1 MIDMLLGRKVAMT
14 QIWDEEGN
22 VSPVTV
28 LHVGPCPVVQVK
40 QKDGKDRYDAIQLG
54 FDEMPARDGGKG
66 DPRANKPMLGVF
78 KKAGLTP
85 QRFLREV
92 RLSEGQKA
100 PEVGTVIKVDQVF
113 EGGKS
118 VDVIGTSRGRGFS
131 GVIRR
136 HGFGGGRGSHGSKS
150 QREPGATSSNQTP
163 SRQLKGKR
171 LPGQYGNKRATAR
184 NLTVVKVEAEQ
195 NLLYVRG
202 AVPGPKGGFVLV
214 RKAVLGGN

>member
-1 MIDMLLGRKVAMT
+1 MIDMLLGRKLAMT

-22 VSPVTV
+22 VAPVTV

-40 QKDGKDRYDAIQLG
+40 QKDGKDHYDAVQLG
-54 FDEMPARDGGKG
+54 FEEMPARNGGKG
-66 DPRANKPMLGVF
+66 DPRANKPMQGVF

-92 RLSEGQKA
+92 RLSDGQKA
-100 PEVGTVIKVDQVF
+100 PEVGAVMKVDQVF
-113 EGGKS
+113 QGVKT
-118 VDVIGTSRGRGFS
+118 VDVIGTSRGRGFQ
-131 GVIRR
+131 GCVRR
-136 HGFGGGRGSHGSKS
+136 HGFGGGRRSHGSKNH
-150 QREPGATSSNQTP
+150 REPGATSSNQTP

-171 LPGQYGNKRATAR
+171 LPGQFGNKRATAL
-184 NLTVVKVEAEQ
+184 NLDIVKIEGEQ

-214 RKAVLGGN
+214 RKSVGGK